1 MKYIQILLM
10 LAMLVSFTGCASLMG
25 HSFSCPSDIKQECLQ
40 ARSDAKAAIES
51 KGTKVGKEYNCSIVK
66 RPGEKKFGK
75 MWCWTDPR
83 WPGNYIG
90 GCCGRGRIELGCNP
104 QTMGEVWYEVEKHEF
119 GHYWLIPIDTISHN
133 PLYKDC
139 FVNWYDPKGRL
150 FFMSSNIKDI
160 EFTRELLKEE
170 CDKVKEGELI
180 GFDFADENGETIHID
195 FVGTGK

>member
-1 MKYIQILLM
+1 M

-25 HSFSCPSDIKQECLQ
+25 HSFSCPSDIKQECKQ

-66 RPGEKKFGK
+66 HLGEKKFGK

-83 WPGNYIG
+83 WPGSYIG

-104 QTMGEVWYEVEKHEF
+104 QTMGEVWYEAEKHEF

-139 FVNWYDPKGRL
+139 FINWNDPRRR
-150 FFMSSNIKDI
+150 FFFTDNKNIEPI
-160 EFTRELLKEE
+160 SGLLKEE
-170 CDKVKEGELI
+170 CGRTKEGELV
-180 GFDFADENGETIHID
+180 GFDFIGNKGETLHVD
-195 FVGTGK
+195 FVGTGKGK